1 MSILKEIE
9 DAQFEEAILK
19 GVKPSLV
26 EFTSPECIIC
36 KTMKERIG
44 EISGGFKD
52 KVNFF
57 RLDINK
63 SAIWKNYNVRSIPT
77 LLYFK
82 GGVVVARQDL
92 FPEKEEMSAI
102 LNSLLK
108 K

>member
-1 MSILKEIE
+1 MSILKEIT
-9 DAQFEEAILK
+9 DSQFEEAVLK
-19 GVKPSLV
+19 SAKPSLV

-44 EISGGFKD
+44 EVSGGFKD

-63 SAIWKNYNVRSIPT
+63 SAIWKNYSVRSIPT

-82 GGVVVARQDL
+82 DGDMAARQDL

-102 LNSLLK
+102 LESLLK